1 MPTLNGKI
9 KISKVMQSLCTAKP
23 KKKQLWYIYIYI
35 YLVETFA
42 SILNSK
48 IVFKKLFWLKLSIL
62 KNTLQALNPLI
73 PGGNKQTHTLKHKP
87 TPLSCRFV

>member
-23 KKKQLWYIYIYI
+23 KKSNSGTFIYI

-62 KNTLQALNPLI
+62 KNSLQAHNSLI
-73 PGGNKQTHTLKHKP
+73 PGGNKQTHILKHKP

>member
-1 MPTLNGKI
+1 MAK
-9 KISKVMQSLCTAKP
+9 SKFPKLCKVCVRKNP
-23 KKKQLWYIYIYI
+23 KKATLVHLYI

-48 IVFKKLFWLKLSIL
+48 IIFKKLFWLKLSIL